1 MTRRSKKKI
10 RVVIPSRYGSSRLP
24 GKPLVDL
31 GGKPMVVR
39 VYDAVHQ
46 ALADREVDIQVA
58 VDDQRILDV
67 LNMHG
72 ISGVLTNPAHESG
85 TDRSAEVARLKSWGN
100 SDIIVNVQG
109 DEPLIPADMLRA
121 FVSYCSDCPDFSM
134 GTISAPISSTEHIL
148 DPNVVKLS
156 VNSLGNAIV
165 FSRSPIP
172 FIRDI
177 PPEEWDVKLYR
188 RHVGVYA
195 YRNDIL
201 QQLTSTAPCTL
212 ELAEKL
218 EQLRAQWLG
227 IPIQVMCWDKS
238 PPHGVDTSDD
248 ARRVSAIFKELDN
261 ESIR

>member
-1 MTRRSKKKI
+1 MTPCSKKKI
-10 RVVIPSRYGSSRLP
+10 RVVIPSRYGSTRLP
-24 GKPLVDL
+24 GKPLIDL
-31 GGKPMVVR
+31 AGKPMVVR
-39 VYDAVHQ
+39 VFDAVQ
-46 ALADREVDIQVA
+46 LALADIDVDIQLA
-58 VDDQRILDV
+58 VDDKRILHV
-67 LNMHG
+67 LNAHG
-72 ISGVLTNPAHESG
+72 IAGVLTDPEHESG
-85 TDRSAEVARLKSWGN
+85 TDRTAEVARLKNWDN
-100 SDIIVNVQG
+100 SDIVVNVQG

-156 VNSLGNAIV
+156 VNKLGKAIV

-195 YRNDIL
+195 YRNDVL

-227 IPIQVMCWDKS
+227 IPIQVMFWDKS
-238 PPHGVDTSDD
+238 PPHGVDTSED
-248 ARRVSAIFKELDN
+248 AQRVSAIFKELDN
-261 ESIR
+261 ESIG